1 MAVALNV
8 PKGDGLFTYRLPPAL
23 GAGEI
28 GRRVQVPLGR
38 RTATGVIVGDGSAHE
53 KGQVRNVLR
62 LLDDGPLLPPE
73 VIELVQWAAAH
84 YVAPLGPAIKAA
96 LPPGIDER
104 DDLRGQPTQA
114 GRALLEQG
122 TLVENAERSAL
133 QRLSD
138 GHELPSRI
146 LRALER
152 RGLVEL
158 VPGLTSHAR
167 VSVKRLEV
175 AQAVPGAQLPLRAP
189 RQAALLEWL
198 LARGTQVPVAELLV
212 AFPKAR
218 ALLKALVQR
227 GLATLAE
234 VDAGPVQL
242 EEAPWGTSAHAATPA
257 QAAALRTLE
266 AALGAGC
273 YAPFLLHGVTGS
285 GKTLVYLEAIA
296 RARSLGLGAIALVPE
311 IALTPQLAGR
321 FRARFGDDVAVLHSG
336 LSERERLT
344 EWHRVREGRAGV
356 VVGARSAVFAPVKR
370 VGIIVVDEEH
380 EPSYKQDERLRYHA
394 RDLALVR
401 AQRAHAVAVLGSA
414 TPSLET
420 LQRVREGKL
429 SLLVLPERATARPL
443 PAIEVVDRKGCQK
456 LFTPQLSK
464 ALLETL
470 SRGEQAILFLN
481 KRGHTRTLL
490 CQSCGAAVGC
500 PNCSVALVLH
510 LAGGTRLRCHL
521 CGHQERERLACAACS
536 SRKLE
541 PLGAGTERAEEE
553 LRALAPGAR
562 VQRLDRD
569 AAGGPGQAAAI
580 LARFARREL
589 DVLIGTQMVAKGHDF
604 PGVTLVGVLDADGA
618 LHQPDFRAAERCVQL
633 IAQVAGRAGRG
644 AQPGR
649 VVVQAFKPED
659 PAVRAG
665 SHYAEFAQQELVRRE
680 ALGFPPFS
688 RLAALKLQGNVELRV
703 KAAAERLAAHARK
716 LVSHGEEADVLGPAP
731 APLARL
737 RGKHRFQL
745 LLRAKD
751 HGPLHRLSRALLREH
766 DERGPSGVA
775 LSVDVDPVAL
785 L

>member
-1 MAVALNV
+1 MALNV

-23 GAGEI
+23 DAAVP

-38 RTATGVIVGDGSAHE
+38 RTATGVVVGEGSAHH
-53 KGQVRNVLR
+53 GQELREVLR

-73 VIELVQWAAAH
+73 VIELVRWAAAH
-84 YVAPLGPAIKAA
+84 YLAPLGPAIKAA

-104 DDLRGQPTQA
+104 DQRRAELTQA

-122 TLVENAERSAL
+122 SLVEDAERDAL
-133 QRLSD
+133 QGLAVGRK
-138 GHELPSRI
+138 LPART
-146 LRALER
+146 LRGLEQ

-158 VPGLTSHAR
+158 VRGGQSHAR
-167 VSVKRLEV
+167 VSLKRLEV
-175 AQAVPGAQLPLRAP
+175 AQAVPGAQLPARAP
-189 RQAALLEWL
+189 KQAALLEWL

-218 ALLKALVQR
+218 ALLKTLVQR
-227 GLATLAE
+227 GLAELRE
-234 VDAGPVQL
+234 VDAGPVQF
-242 EEAPWGTSAHAATPA
+242 EDAPWGTSAHAATPA
-257 QAAALRTLE
+257 QAAALRAIE
-266 AALGAGC
+266 AGLGAGR

-285 GKTLVYLEAIA
+285 GKTLVYLEAIF

-336 LSERERLT
+336 LTERERLA

-356 VVGARSAVFAPVKR
+356 VVGARSAVFAPVQR
-370 VGIIVVDEEH
+370 LGILVVDEEH
-380 EPSYKQDERLRYHA
+380 EPSYKQEERLRYHA

-401 AQRAHAVAVLGSA
+401 AQKCQAVAVLGSA

-420 LQRVREGKL
+420 LQRVQEGKL
-429 SLLVLPERATARPL
+429 ELLVLPARATARPL
-443 PAIEVVDRKGCQK
+443 PSIQVVDRKSSSS
-456 LFTPQLSK
+456 LFTQPLAA
-464 ALLETL
+464 ALRETL
-470 SRGEQAILFLN
+470 ARGEQAILFLN

-510 LAGGTRLRCHL
+510 RAGGEKLRCHL
-521 CGHQERERLACAACS
+521 CGHQEPERLACAACGG
-536 SRKLE
+536 RKLK
-541 PLGAGTERAEEE
+541 PLGAGTEHVEED
-553 LRALAPGAR
+553 LRALLPAVR

-589 DVLIGTQMVAKGHDF
+589 DVLVGTQMVAKGHDF
-604 PGVTLVGVLDADGA
+604 PGVTLVGVLDADGP

-644 AQPGR
+644 EQPGQ
-649 VVVQAFKPED
+649 VIVQAFNPDD
-659 PAVRAG
+659 PAVLAG
-665 SHYAEFAQQELVRRE
+665 SDYAAFAREELVRRE
-680 ALGFPPFS
+680 ALGFPPFA
-688 RLAALKLQGNVELRV
+688 RLAAVKLQGNVELRV
-703 KAAAERLAAHARK
+703 KAASERLAAHARR
-716 LVSHGEEADVLGPAP
+716 LVARGEEAEVLGPAP

-745 LLRAKD
+745 LLRARH
-751 HGPLHRLSRALLREH
+751 HGPLHRLGRALQREH
-766 DERGPSGVA
+766 EERGPSGVE
-775 LSVDVDPVAL
+775 LSLDVDPVAL